1 MEHTSQGFAV
11 TGKHTDAYTRR
22 YLDRNSNLRYECSSG
37 SRIRGLVFD
46 FAPMKSKM
54 LMDVVDKNDTDMMTF
69 RVDLLYKFYFGN
81 RICGRTGGVSL
92 LSARQPE

>member
-1 MEHTSQGFAV
+1 
-11 TGKHTDAYTRR
+11 
-22 YLDRNSNLRYECSSG
+22 
-37 SRIRGLVFD
+37 
-46 FAPMKSKM
+46 MKSKM